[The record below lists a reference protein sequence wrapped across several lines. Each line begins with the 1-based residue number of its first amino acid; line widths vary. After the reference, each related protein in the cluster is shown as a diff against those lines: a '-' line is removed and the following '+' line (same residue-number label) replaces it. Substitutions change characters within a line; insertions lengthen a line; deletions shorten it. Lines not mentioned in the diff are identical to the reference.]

1 MVRRCLVMDI
11 ERRELVRMMY
21 RRLGRMQ
28 LGMLLVMRRLLLM
41 LIHCTVTVAG
51 ACKVSHHSFFKLKPE
66 PDAQETTY
74 CRDGDC
80 NAAALVG
87 RQLCKVNEEWWTWT
101 HFLFVEDTGEYTKD
115 EDRWDICCCSVKLT
129 AECICVVGGKNRG
142 VDRCWRMYDRVLRSR
157 LYPR

>member
-51 ACKVSHHSFFKLKPE
+51 ACKVSHHSFFKLKPDS
-66 PDAQETTY
+66 DA
-74 CRDGDC
+74 
-80 NAAALVG
+80 
-87 RQLCKVNEEWWTWT
+87 
-101 HFLFVEDTGEYTKD
+101 
-115 EDRWDICCCSVKLT
+115 
-129 AECICVVGGKNRG
+129 
-142 VDRCWRMYDRVLRSR
+142 
-157 LYPR
+157 